1 MPPCNIY
8 SDDKPDVAGLSCLR
22 FCFFGFGLLNFEFKW
37 VLCWE
42 IFIWNSVLFELRL
55 CFYWHFHWYWVH
67 NHEMTFRAQGKI
79 HFHFHSFYVWIYH
92 FDNFSHILPNS
103 PSSVLAGSYFN
114 AFQHSFAFF
123 CFQINLIISISLSD
137 LGSDIMLDFLIRTEK
152 AQHNFSDRKWVFV
165 YRVCGKSSPLRTCH
179 FDNCFLCLRWSSSLP
194 PLLVFLIKNCT
205 RPESRRTHLLND

>member
-79 HFHFHSFYVWIYH
+79 HFHFHYYVWIYH
-92 FDNFSHILPNS
+92 FDNFSRILPTS
-103 PSSVLAGSYFN
+103 PLLGFKYFKTNPNTDNNTDTKRDKKCHFRRLLFTLEWVDQYQLWRLRGLAASI
-114 AFQHSFAFF
+114 S
-123 CFQINLIISISLSD
+123 IISIDCSAAPELQTQLQSPNSCTWFLWD
-137 LGSDIMLDFLIRTEK
+137 TSYDTRQDQGSP
-152 AQHNFSDRKWVFV
+152 N
-165 YRVCGKSSPLRTCH
+165 CGILQ
-179 FDNCFLCLRWSSSLP
+179 
-194 PLLVFLIKNCT
+194 
-205 RPESRRTHLLND
+205 SRIVHSRLENG

>member
-79 HFHFHSFYVWIYH
+79 HFHFHYYVWIYH
-92 FDNFSHILPNS
+92 FDNFSRILPTS
-103 PSSVLAGSYFN
+103 PLLGFIYFITNPNTGNNTDTKGIKSVIFGDYCLLLSEWINISSGDWERVGGVHL
-114 AFQHSFAFF
+114 
-123 CFQINLIISISLSD
+123 
-137 LGSDIMLDFLIRTEK
+137 
-152 AQHNFSDRKWVFV
+152 HNFNWLLGCPRAPDPAAESQLMYMV
-165 YRVCGKSSPLRTCH
+165 SLRYI
-179 FDNCFLCLRWSSSLP
+179 LR
-194 PLLVFLIKNCT
+194 
-205 RPESRRTHLLND
+205 H